1 SLMADKT
8 PTSEN
13 WDQLWRT
20 VRNDS
25 TALHMIHGRMLSVLE
40 AELDVKGKKILEVGA
55 GRGSDSAYLSRLG
68 AEVTVIDFSEEACDQ
83 MGQVMEELGVD
94 LNIVRGDAS
103 AMPFPDE
110 SFDAVFHA
118 GFLEHFEDP
127 GVMLKEQRRVLKPG
141 GYLLVDVP
149 QKYTFYTIKKK
160 LAMARNKW
168 FGGWET
174 QFSPRQLERLV
185 EHGGFKVLRSYGWGF
200 TGSFPVLRRQG
211 VRRLWMSIRRKGGGP
226 NGAGGKLDAGGSESA
241 AVTNEADS
249 DPAISTVAMT
259 GAMGQRRASLYV
271 VDNVGVLAKKI

>member
-1 SLMADKT
+1 MADRT

-13 WDQLWRT
+13 WDVLWRT

-40 AELDVKGKKILEVGA
+40 SELDVKGKKILEVGA
-55 GRGSDSAYLSRLG
+55 GRGSDSAHLSRLG
-68 AEVTVIDFSEEACDQ
+68 AEVTVIDFSAEAVDQ
-83 MGQVMEELGVD
+83 MTQVMNELGVN

-110 SFDAVFHA
+110 SFDAIFHA

-127 GVMLKEQRRVLKPG
+127 GAMLVEQRRVLRPG

-149 QKYTFYTIKKK
+149 QKYTIYTIRKK

-185 EHGGFKVLRSYGWGF
+185 EQSGFRVLRSYGWGF
-200 TGSFPVLRRQG
+200 TGSYPVLRRKG
-211 VRRLWMSIRRKGGGP
+211 VRRLWVRLRSIGRGNQEQEKEDNTSIEEDGT
-226 NGAGGKLDAGGSESA
+226 SA
-241 AVTNEADS
+241 E
-249 DPAISTVAMT
+249 ISTVAMT

-271 VDNVGVLAKKI
+271 VDNVGVLAQKL